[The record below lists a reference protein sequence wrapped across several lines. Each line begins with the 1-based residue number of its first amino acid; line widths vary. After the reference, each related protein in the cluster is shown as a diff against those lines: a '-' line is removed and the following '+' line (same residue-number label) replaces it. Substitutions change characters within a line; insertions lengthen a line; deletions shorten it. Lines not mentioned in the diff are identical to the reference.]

1 MRRRV
6 PLPLVAVAVTVVVA
20 ALVAAAFWLLRDR
33 PVEVAAPPSAA
44 DPACSTLA
52 ERLPDRVGTRTRRT
66 TSSDSPAVAAWGD
79 PAIVWLCGVAQP
91 GPSTEC
97 LDISGVDWVVESL
110 DDGTAFTTFGRDPA
124 VQVLVPA
131 AYAPEPLLLPPFSRV
146 MAAIEQG
153 SRRCT

>member
-20 ALVAAAFWLLRDR
+20 AVVAAAFWLLRDR

-52 ERLPDRVGTRTRRT
+52 ERLPDKVGTRTRRT

-110 DDGTAFTTFGRDPA
+110 DDGRAFTTFGRDQA

-131 AYAPEPLLLPPFSRV
+131 TYAPEPLLLPPFSRV